1 MTLWVANIGQLTRRS
16 LMRTLRQPGSLFF
29 ALVFPLMFFAV
40 IASGLSPADRL
51 PGFPGGA
58 PYLDFALAIP
68 FVHGALFAASSASTE
83 LARDIQTGFLNR
95 LALTPASGTPL
106 VLGHL
111 LAAVVVGVAQTSL
124 YLVVGLA
131 VGVDFR
137 AGPAGVLVLIGLASL
152 VSLSFGAIGTAM
164 ALRTGSSEAVMGLF
178 PLFFVALFLS
188 SLNLPRNLIEAD
200 WFRMVA
206 TLNPVSYLIEGIRS
220 LIVTGWDAQALALGF
235 ACGLLLVTG
244 ALLLSRAA
252 FRERLART

>member
-1 MTLWVANIGQLTRRS
+1 VTLWVANVAQLTRRS

-29 ALVFPLMFFAV
+29 ALAFPLMFFAV
-40 IASGLSPADRL
+40 IANGLSPADRL
-51 PGFPGGA
+51 PGFPGDVR
-58 PYLDFALAIP
+58 YLDFALAIP
-68 FVHGALFAASSASTE
+68 FVHGALFAASSAATE
-83 LARDIQTGFLNR
+83 LARDIETGFLNR

-111 LAAVVVGVAQTSL
+111 VAAVVLGVAQASL

-131 VGVDFR
+131 AGADFR
-137 AGPAGVLVLIGLASL
+137 AGLPGVLVLVALASL
-152 VSLSFGAIGTAM
+152 VSLSFGALGTAM

-200 WFRMVA
+200 WFRLVA

-220 LIVTGWDAQALALGF
+220 LIIVGWDVQALALGF
-235 ACGLLLVTG
+235 GCGVLLVTG

-252 FRERLART
+252 FHERLART

>member
-1 MTLWVANIGQLTRRS
+1 MILWIANVAQLTRRS

-29 ALVFPLMFFAV
+29 ALAFPLMFFAV
-40 IASGLSPADRL
+40 IANGLSPADRL
-51 PGFPGGA
+51 PGFPGST
-58 PYLDFALAIP
+58 YLDFALAIP

-83 LARDIQTGFLNR
+83 LARDIETGFLNR

-111 LAAVVVGVAQTSL
+111 VAAVVLGVAQAAL

-131 VGVDFR
+131 AGAHFH
-137 AGPAGVLVLIGLASL
+137 AGPAGVLVLIALASL
-152 VSLSFGAIGTAM
+152 VSLAFGALGTAM

-188 SLNLPRNLIEAD
+188 SLNLPGNLIEAG
-200 WFRMVA
+200 WFRWVA
-206 TLNPVSYLIEGIRS
+206 TVNPVSYLIEGIRS
-220 LIVTGWDAQALALGF
+220 LIVVGWDAQALALGF
-235 ACGLLLVTG
+235 GCGVLLVGG